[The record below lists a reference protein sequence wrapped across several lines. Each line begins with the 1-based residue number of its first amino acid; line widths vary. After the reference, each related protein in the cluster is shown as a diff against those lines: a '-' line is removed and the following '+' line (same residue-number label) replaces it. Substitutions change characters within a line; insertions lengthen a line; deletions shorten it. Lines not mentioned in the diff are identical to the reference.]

1 MKKTWLWTPALLVVL
16 AAASYG
22 IFLYLTP
29 RATSPGFLYGNGH
42 IEGTEVRIGAEVAG
56 RIVETRLVEGSTIV
70 KGDVLLQI
78 DDQDLQIRVAQ
89 AKAQE
94 TAIDWERGRIEEE
107 LQTARHHLET
117 TQRDVRRY
125 RDLQERGTASPQRLE
140 QSENAFQEARGRVNA
155 MQTLLSE
162 IDARLEAA
170 RQNTRFIR
178 SQMAKTEVRAPISG
192 TILIKAIEAGEF
204 VSAGQTVAVLV
215 DLTRLELRLFIPE
228 KDIGKVKL
236 GDSARVRSDAFP
248 DRYAEARVARIDQRA
263 QFTPRDIHMPEERVR
278 MVFGV
283 TLALDNPRGEFKPG
297 MPADAWIRWNE
308 GTPWPERLAV
318 AR

>member
-70 KGDVLLQI
+70 KGDVLLRI

-215 DLTRLELRLFIPE
+215 DLTRLELRL
-228 KDIGKVKL
+228 
-236 GDSARVRSDAFP
+236 
-248 DRYAEARVARIDQRA
+248 
-263 QFTPRDIHMPEERVR
+263 
-278 MVFGV
+278 
-283 TLALDNPRGEFKPG
+283 
-297 MPADAWIRWNE
+297 
-308 GTPWPERLAV
+308 
-318 AR
+318 